1 MPIQILPAAKTFG
14 GEFAKQFGA
23 GAGKGFSEE
32 IASTQQR
39 KKMDFENEKLGIPQG
54 TYDPDLR
61 KAYMVEMLKSRG
73 KEQLFEKKQGFLGE
87 LFGGKQPQRRPI
99 EEQLGTEKEKL
110 SLAEIP
116 QNLDVSQIPDEAIA
130 QATAVDPQLGSALQ
144 RMKDVSLREKRE
156 KQKTE
161 RKEFESERAY
171 QTGYSKEVEKEA
183 DTLRGSIP
191 RLEMAL
197 DFARD
202 AIETGNVSYF
212 SPDKLA
218 DITGID
224 LFRTAKGAQLITAGK
239 ENLLGNMSRA
249 SARAQNL
256 WFEQRLNS
264 MFAKIGQSPEANLT
278 TQEMIEGEVA
288 LNKSYLSELDRLAEE
303 DEKEHGFVKKDVKKR
318 ALASMKPKEKEILAR
333 TSYRMKEIEEN
344 EKGLSGLKKMV
355 GKNVTKGTPLTLA
368 MAKLYKEK
376 FGENALQVAKKNGYS
391 IPTLEEFKIYQQKPR
406 EFREELAP

>member
-144 RMKDVSLREKRE
+144 RMKDVSLREKRAEQEFTLKKE
-156 KQKTE
+156 KSSPEYQRQQQLATAQATADTKYNQELQSASKQHELKTQTLDRLE
-161 RKEFESERAY
+161 TLNRKGVTGKPFEKLLEKFGLVALTSEGRREFAADVKNLITDIRSILGSQFSQFEFQTILNAYPSADFSQGANKAIIDNLKEFQDIRKKEFEISSQIKKENKGKLPEFFQDKVNERLQEYA
-171 QTGYSKEVEKEA
+171 QTK
-183 DTLRGSIP
+183 
-191 RLEMAL
+191 M
-197 DFARD
+197 
-202 AIETGNVSYF
+202 
-212 SPDKLA
+212 A
-218 DITGID
+218 DIKANTQKIMNEEYGI
-224 LFRTAKGAQLITAGK
+224 KP
-239 ENLLGNMSRA
+239 GNI
-249 SARAQNL
+249 L
-256 WFEQRLNS
+256 
-264 MFAKIGQSPEANLT
+264 MFAPD
-278 TQEMIEGEVA
+278 GEPMEVPM
-288 LNKSYLSELDRLAEE
+288 DRI
-303 DEKEHGFVKKDVKKR
+303 D
-318 ALASMKPKEKEILAR
+318 EIL
-333 TSYRMKEIEEN
+333 
-344 EKGLSGLKKMV
+344 EKGGFF
-355 GKNVTKGTPLTLA
+355 P
-368 MAKLYKEK
+368 
-376 FGENALQVAKKNGYS
+376 
-391 IPTLEEFKIYQQKPR
+391 
-406 EFREELAP
+406 